1 VEENLN
7 PTIAG
12 WPQITIVIAG
22 LSTLAV
28 FSFLY
33 RENPLYR
40 FFEHFYIGI
49 ATGLG
54 IILGFKNFLW
64 PNILVPLF
72 GLDIVTYPDGTTSAE
87 YNPWILL
94 YGVALI
100 FGLFYYFSYSK
111 RYAWLSKLA
120 IGFSLGIG
128 GGLAFKSFFSEW
140 IPQIQSSFKPLI
152 VLACTE
158 GACQVDYR
166 QTIENWVFVFSFV
179 SVMYY
184 FFFSFKRTTKIGAGV
199 AQSGRLL
206 LMVCFGAFFGSTVM
220 ARMAL
225 LVERVNFL
233 LNDWWIAVSTVFGM
247 SGGI

>member
-1 VEENLN
+1 MN
-7 PTIAG
+7 PAVVG
-12 WPQITIVIAG
+12 WPQATIFIAG
-22 LSTLAV
+22 ISTLAI

-54 IILGFKNFLW
+54 IVLGFKNFLW
-64 PNILVPLF
+64 PNILVPLL
-72 GLDIVTYPDGTTSAE
+72 GLDIITFPDGTRSAE
-87 YNPWILL
+87 YNPWLLL
-94 YGVALI
+94 YGMALF
-100 FGLFYYFSYSK
+100 FGLFYYFSYSR
-111 RYAWLSKLA
+111 RYGWLSKLV

-140 IPQIQSSFKPLI
+140 IPQIQSSFKPLV
-152 VLACTE
+152 VLTCSE
-158 GACQVDYR
+158 GACAVDYR
-166 QTIENWVFVFSFV
+166 QTFENWVFVFAFI

-184 FFFSFKRTTKIGAGV
+184 FFFSFKRTTRVGAGV
-199 AQSGRLL
+199 AQTGRLL

-233 LNDWWIAVSTVFGM
+233 LTDWWSALSILFAFGGNAA
-247 SGGI
+247 S